1 LSKAVERYWRTEL
14 WLRVLV
20 PWLRSPFD
28 VTTLLD
34 PDPLYVVMSHSE
46 LDFGGAQK
54 IEDLTDSKN
63 FCTEILQKIRLFC
76 LAKKKLGG

>member
-1 LSKAVERYWRTEL
+1 V
-14 WLRVLV
+14 
-20 PWLRSPFD
+20 
-28 VTTLLD
+28 
-34 PDPLYVVMSHSE
+34 SHSE

-76 LAKKKLGG
+76 LAKKKKWGLGAL